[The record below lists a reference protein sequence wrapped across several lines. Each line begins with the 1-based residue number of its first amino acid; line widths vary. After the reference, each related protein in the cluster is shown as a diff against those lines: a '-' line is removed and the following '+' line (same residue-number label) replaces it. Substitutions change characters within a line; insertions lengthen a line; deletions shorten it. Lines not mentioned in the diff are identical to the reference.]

1 MLTTRVCHRWILARC
16 CFEHSQRKKV
26 SGHFWRLI
34 QESRRGDRMD
44 LQENYSIT
52 VRMYK
57 VEKKITNAV
66 LHVPMAQGPV
76 SHIGLD
82 TVNTAQKAVGPE
94 GQLHVCR
101 RETRKKP

>member
-1 MLTTRVCHRWILARC
+1 
-16 CFEHSQRKKV
+16 
-26 SGHFWRLI
+26 
-34 QESRRGDRMD
+34 MD
-44 LQENYSIT
+44 LQENYTIT

-57 VEKKITNAV
+57 VGKKISVRQSTSRW
-66 LHVPMAQGPV
+66 PV

-101 RETRKKP
+101 RETRKNAMRHAIQSALAKMMTSRSGVL